1 MRQCTHPRHSIPVS
15 QFLPRGSRQFRITPR
30 ILLRVS
36 KALGESEQM
45 DVNSFAWIKR
55 GSRLSLR
62 SAFLHASYLWVV
74 LCFCGYGAYGQPRNR
89 IIEAID
95 STQTV
100 PLKGSAQ
107 PLASAPN
114 DIGRVSGDTHLNGIT
129 MYFKPTAE
137 QQAELDALVHE
148 QQTPGS
154 ALYHK
159 WLTPAEYASRFG
171 LSDSD
176 LAKIETWLGQQGF
189 AIDRVSDSHNSISF
203 SGTVAQVE
211 SAFQTE
217 IHRYTSVGETHFANA
232 TQISVP
238 AALGNVVQSVRNLND
253 FRPKPQVRFQ
263 RAKPNFT
270 SGQSGS
276 HYLQPGDVAII
287 YDIKA
292 AYNAGYTGTGQSI
305 AIVGQS
311 EVEVSDIEHFQSAA
325 GLTIKDPTLVLVPG
339 SGASSH
345 SSGDEAESDL
355 DLEYSGGIGK
365 GATIYLVY
373 VGNNQN
379 YSVFDSI
386 QYAVDTRIA
395 PIISFSYGACESDLS
410 ASDFSTLESIMKQ
423 GTTQG
428 QSIIAPSGDA
438 GSTSCYGD
446 TTLTTAQQ
454 EALAVSYPASSAYV
468 TGLGGTEFPADD
480 VSSSNTTYWQSA
492 SGSDV
497 IASAKSYIPEQTWN
511 DDSSQYGL
519 SSSGGGVSTLTARP
533 SWQIGVPGIPSGSYR
548 LVPDI
553 SLDSSAENAGYLY
566 CSSDSQATK
575 ITGSCS
581 NGFRDSNNQYLTVA
595 GGTSFAAPIF
605 AGMLAVINQKENSTG
620 QGLINS
626 TLYTLAANTSTYASA
641 FHDITSGGN
650 QCTAG
655 SQYCSSAGTSK
666 YAATTGYDEATGL
679 GSIDLYNL
687 LNAWPG
693 SSSSLKPTITAL
705 AAATNT
711 PPSGANDTITIT
723 VTPES
728 SSITTTPTGTLTIV
742 VDGTT
747 ESSSL
752 ALSNGSASYTFSSTV
767 PGSHVIE
774 ATYSGDSTFASSTG
788 SVSVSV
794 GGAGSGGG
802 GSFTLSATNVTV
814 AQGKSGTSTIT
825 VTSQDSFAGTVGF
838 TLSTTSTS
846 LQTYGCYDVS
856 DATVSANKTATTTLT
871 LHTSKSDCSS
881 SSSVKSHARHS
892 FAKINA
898 EPPAS
903 SQRNPLSRRTI
914 PVPLAVLAGLLWVGT
929 RRRGARLRTAL
940 SCLLLLLGVLGLQ
953 VGCGGGGGNSNDV
966 AKGTYTLTLDGTDTS
981 NSSIAASTTFTL
993 TVQ

>member
-1 MRQCTHPRHSIPVS
+1 
-15 QFLPRGSRQFRITPR
+15 
-30 ILLRVS
+30 
-36 KALGESEQM
+36 M
-45 DVNSFAWIKR
+45 DVSSFDWIKR
-55 GSRLSLR
+55 GAQLSFR
-62 SAFLHASYLWVV
+62 STFLHASYLWVV
-74 LCFCGYGAYGQPRNR
+74 LCFSSYGVYGQPRSR
-89 IIEAID
+89 ITEAID

-100 PLKGSAQ
+100 ALKGSAQ

-114 DIGRVSGDTHLNGIT
+114 DVGRVSGDTHLNGIT

-137 QQAELDALVHE
+137 QQAELDALVQE

-154 ALYHK
+154 ASYHK

-176 LAKIETWLGQQGF
+176 LAKIETWLRQQGF
-189 AIDRVSDSHNSISF
+189 VIDHVSDSHNSISF
-203 SGTVAQVE
+203 SGTVAQVD

-217 IHRYTSVGETHFANA
+217 IHRYRSIGETHFANA
-232 TQISVP
+232 TQITVP
-238 AALGNVVQSVRNLND
+238 AALGSVVQSVRNLND

-263 RAKPNFT
+263 RPKPGFT
-270 SGQSGS
+270 SSQSGG
-276 HYLQPGDVAII
+276 HYLTPEDVATI
-287 YDIKA
+287 YDVGA

-311 EVEVSDIEHFQSAA
+311 EVSVSDIEHFQTAA
-325 GLTIKDPTLVLVPG
+325 GLPVKDPTLVLVPG
-339 SGASSH
+339 SGTSRH

-355 DLEYSGGIGK
+355 DLEYSGGMGK

-386 QYAVDTRIA
+386 QYAVDTNIA
-395 PIISFSYGACESDLS
+395 PIISISYGSCETQLS
-410 ASDFSTLESIMKQ
+410 ASDFSTLESIMQQ
-423 GTTQG
+423 GASQG
-428 QSIIAPSGDA
+428 QSIIASSGDA

-446 TTLTTAQQ
+446 TALTTAQQ

-468 TGLGGTEFPADD
+468 TALGGTEFPADD

-497 IASAKSYIPEQTWN
+497 ISSAKSYIPEQTWN

-519 SSSGGGVSTLTARP
+519 ASSGGGVSALTARP
-533 SWQIGVPGIPSGSYR
+533 GWQTGVTGIPSGSYR

-566 CSSDSQATK
+566 CTSDTSAWSQNQQA
-575 ITGSCS
+575 SCNS
-581 NGFRDSNNQYLTVA
+581 GFRDSSSKYLTVA

-605 AGMLAVINQKENSTG
+605 AGMLAVINQKENSIG
-620 QGLINS
+620 QGLVNS
-626 TLYTLAANTSTYASA
+626 TLYTLAADSSKYASS
-641 FHDITSGGN
+641 FHDIKSGGN

-655 SQYCSSAGTSK
+655 SQYCSSAGASK
-666 YAATTGYDEATGL
+666 YPATTGYDEATGL

-687 LNAWPG
+687 LSAWPG
-693 SSSSLKPTITAL
+693 SSSSLEPTITSL
-705 AAATNT
+705 AAATST
-711 PPSGANDTITIT
+711 PASGANDTITIT

-747 ESSSL
+747 ETSSL
-752 ALSNGSASYTFSSTV
+752 ALSNGSATYTFSSTTS
-767 PGSHVIE
+767 GTHVIK
-774 ATYSGDSTFASSTG
+774 ATYSGTSTFASSTG
-788 SVSVSV
+788 SVTVNV
-794 GGAGSGGG
+794 GGSGSGS

-814 AQGKSGTSTIT
+814 SQGKSGTSTIT
-825 VTSQDSFAGTVGF
+825 VTSKNSYAGTVGF

-846 LQTYGCYDVS
+846 VSDDSCYDVS
-856 DATVSANKTATTTLT
+856 DATVAANKTATTTLT
-871 LHTSKSDCSS
+871 IYTSKSACNS
-881 SSSVKSHARHS
+881 SSSVRNGRRHLVVKNGARS
-892 FAKINA
+892 L
-898 EPPAS
+898 AS
-903 SQRNPLSRRTI
+903 SRKYPRPTRGI
-914 PVPLAVLAGLLWVGT
+914 PISTAAVFLGFLLVGI
-929 RRRGARLRTAL
+929 RRRRVGLGTGL
-940 SCLLLLLGVLGLQ
+940 GCLLLLVGVVGLQ
-953 VGCGGGGGNSNDV
+953 IGCGGSGSNSNDV